1 MLAFYRSTVGKKII
15 MAVTGVIGIAF
26 VILHM
31 AGNLQLF
38 AGRQKLNDYA
48 AMLHG
53 PLHEVVLLQRV
64 VLIVAVVL
72 HVLMAWQ
79 LTVLSRKARPVGYVR
94 REPQVSTWAART
106 MRWGGVFLLVFIVL
120 HILHFTTLDL
130 DRSFVPL
137 DAYGNLVK
145 AFASPLVAVLYLAAM
160 VFLGLHLYHGAWSSA
175 RTLGVAQPTR
185 WPLRRKTAL
194 VIALLLWLGF
204 SAVPVAIVLGLVR

>member
-1 MLAFYRSTVGKKII
+1 MLAFYRSTIGKKII

-26 VILHM
+26 VLLHM

-53 PLHEVVLLQRV
+53 PLHEVVLLQRA

-79 LTVLSRKARPVGYVR
+79 LSAQNRQARPVGYQR

-106 MRWGGVFLLVFIVL
+106 MRWGGVFLLGFIVV
-120 HILHFTTLDL
+120 HILHFTTLDI
-130 DRSFVPL
+130 DPSFVPL

-145 AFASPLVAVLYLAAM
+145 AFASPLWAAFYLAAM
-160 VFLGLHLYHGAWSSA
+160 VFLGLHLYQGAWSSA

-194 VIALLLWLGF
+194 GIALLLWLGF
-204 SAVPVAIVLGLVR
+204 SVVPVAILLGLVR

>member
-1 MLAFYRSTVGKKII
+1 MLAFYRSTVGKKMI

-120 HILHFTTLDL
+120 HVLHFTTLDL

>member
-38 AGRQKLNDYA
+38 AGRQKLNEYA

-79 LTVLSRKARPVGYVR
+79 LTVRNREARPVGYVR
-94 REPQVSTWAART
+94 REPQVSTWSART

-120 HILHFTTLDL
+120 HVLHFTTLDL

-194 VIALLLWLGF
+194 VIALLLWFGF

>member
-1 MLAFYRSTVGKKII
+1 MLAFYRSTIGKKII

-38 AGRQKLNDYA
+38 AGRQKLNEYA

-79 LTVLSRKARPVGYVR
+79 LTVRNREARPVGYVR
-94 REPQVSTWAART
+94 REPQVSTWSART

-120 HILHFTTLDL
+120 HVLHFTTLDL

-194 VIALLLWLGF
+194 LIALLLWLGF
-204 SAVPVAIVLGLVR
+204 SAVPAAIVLGLVR

>member
-1 MLAFYRSTVGKKII
+1 MLAFYRSTIGKKII

-38 AGRQKLNDYA
+38 AGPQKLNDYA
-48 AMLHG
+48 ALLHG
-53 PLHEVVLLQRV
+53 PLHEVVLAQRV
-64 VLIVAVVL
+64 VLLVAVVL

-79 LTVLSRKARPVGYVR
+79 LTVRNRQARPIGYAR
-94 REPQVSTWAART
+94 REPQVTTWAART
-106 MRWGGVFLLVFIVL
+106 MRWGGVLLLVFIVV

-145 AFASPLVAVLYLAAM
+145 AFGSPLMAGFYLLAM
-160 VFLGLHLYHGAWSSA
+160 VSLGLHLYHGAWSSA
-175 RTLGVAQPTR
+175 RTLGVAQETR

-194 VIALLLWLGF
+194 VIAVLLWAGF
-204 SAVPVAIVLGLVR
+204 SAVPVAILLGMVR

>member
-1 MLAFYRSTVGKKII
+1 MLAFYRSTIGKKII

-26 VILHM
+26 VLLHM

-48 AMLHG
+48 ALLHG

-64 VLIVAVVL
+64 VLLVAVVL

-79 LTVLSRKARPVGYVR
+79 LSVQNRQARPVGYQR

-106 MRWGGVFLLVFIVL
+106 MRWGGVFLLVFIVV
-120 HILHFTTLDL
+120 HVLHFTTLDI
-130 DRSFVPL
+130 DPTFVPL

-145 AFASPLVAVLYLAAM
+145 AFASPLWAAFYLAAM

-194 VIALLLWLGF
+194 AIALLLWLGF
-204 SAVPVAIVLGLVR
+204 SVVPVAILLGLVR

>member
-1 MLAFYRSTVGKKII
+1 

-64 VLIVAVVL
+64 VLVVAVVL

-79 LTVLSRKARPVGYVR
+79 LTVRNRAARPVGYVR

-120 HILHFTTLDL
+120 HVLHFTTLDL

-145 AFASPLVAVLYLAAM
+145 AFSNPLVAVLYLAAM
-160 VFLGLHLYHGAWSSA
+160 IFLGLHLYHGAWSSA

>member
-1 MLAFYRSTVGKKII
+1 MLAFYRSTVGKKFI

-38 AGRQKLNDYA
+38 AGPRKLNGYA

-53 PLHEVVLLQRV
+53 PLYEVVLLQRA
-64 VLIVAVVL
+64 LLLVAVVL
-72 HVLMAWQ
+72 HVLAAWQ
-79 LTVLSRKARPVGYVR
+79 LTLRNRRARPVGYAR
-94 REPQVSTWAART
+94 RDPQVTTWAART
-106 MRWGGVFLLVFIVL
+106 MRWGGVLLLVFIVV

-145 AFASPLVAVLYLAAM
+145 AFSNPLMAGFYLVAM
-160 VFLGLHLYHGAWSSA
+160 IFLGLHLYHGTWSSA
-175 RTLGVAQPTR
+175 RSLGVAQPAR

-194 VIALLLWLGF
+194 VVALLLWIGF
-204 SAVPVAIVLGLVR
+204 SAVPVAILIGAVR

>member
-1 MLAFYRSTVGKKII
+1 MRAFYRSTVGKKII

-64 VLIVAVVL
+64 VLVVAVVL

-79 LTVLSRKARPVGYVR
+79 LTVRNRAARPVGYVR

-120 HILHFTTLDL
+120 HVLHFTTLDL

-145 AFASPLVAVLYLAAM
+145 AFSNPLVAVLYLAAM
-160 VFLGLHLYHGAWSSA
+160 IFLGLHLYHGAWSSA

>member
-1 MLAFYRSTVGKKII
+1 MLAFYRSTIGKKII

-26 VILHM
+26 VLLHM

-48 AMLHG
+48 ALLHG

-79 LTVLSRKARPVGYVR
+79 LTVQNRQARPVGYQR

-106 MRWGGVFLLVFIVL
+106 MRWGGVFLLVFIVV
-120 HILHFTTLDL
+120 HILHFTTLDV
-130 DRSFVPL
+130 DPSFVPL

-145 AFASPLVAVLYLAAM
+145 AFASPLWTAFYLAAM
-160 VFLGLHLYHGAWSSA
+160 VFLGLHLYHGAWS
-175 RTLGVAQPTR
+175 
-185 WPLRRKTAL
+185 
-194 VIALLLWLGF
+194 
-204 SAVPVAIVLGLVR
+204 

>member
-38 AGRQKLNDYA
+38 AGRQKLNEYA

-79 LTVLSRKARPVGYVR
+79 LTVRNREARPVGYVR
-94 REPQVSTWAART
+94 REPQVSTWSART

-120 HILHFTTLDL
+120 HVLHFTTLDL

-194 VIALLLWLGF
+194 LIALLLWLGF
-204 SAVPVAIVLGLVR
+204 SAVPAAIVLGLVR

>member
-31 AGNLQLF
+31 VGNLQLF

-53 PLHEVVLLQRV
+53 PLHEIVLLQRG
-64 VLIVAVVL
+64 VLLVAVAL

-79 LTVLSRKARPVGYVR
+79 LTARNREARPIGYAR

-106 MRWGGVFLLVFIVL
+106 MRWGGAFLLGFIVL

-130 DRSFVPL
+130 DPSFAPL
-137 DAYGNLVK
+137 DAYGNLVR
-145 AFASPLVAVLYLAAM
+145 AFTSPLMAAFYLAAM
-160 VFLGLHLYHGAWSSA
+160 VLLGLHLYHGAWSSA

-185 WPLRRKTAL
+185 WPLRRKSAL
-194 VIALLLWLGF
+194 VIALLLWAGF
-204 SAVPVAIVLGLVR
+204 SAVPLAILVGAVR

>member
-26 VILHM
+26 VLLHM

-53 PLHEVVLLQRV
+53 PLHEVVLLQRA
-64 VLIVAVVL
+64 VLIIAVVL
-72 HVLMAWQ
+72 HVLLAWQ
-79 LTVLSRKARPVGYVR
+79 LTVRNRAARPVGYVR

-120 HILHFTTLDL
+120 HVLHFTTLDL

-145 AFASPLVAVLYLAAM
+145 AFSNPLVAVLYLAAM
-160 VFLGLHLYHGAWSSA
+160 IFLGLHLYHGAWSSA

>member
-1 MLAFYRSTVGKKII
+1 MLAFYRSTIGKKII

-38 AGRQKLNDYA
+38 AGRQKLNEYA

-79 LTVLSRKARPVGYVR
+79 LTVRNREARPVGYVR
-94 REPQVSTWAART
+94 REPQVSTWSART

-120 HILHFTTLDL
+120 HVLHFTTLDL
-130 DRSFVPL
+130 DRSFAPL

>member
-79 LTVLSRKARPVGYVR
+79 LTVRSRAARPVGYVR
-94 REPQVSTWAART
+94 RDPQVSTWAART
-106 MRWGGVFLLVFIVL
+106 MRWGGVFLLAFIVL
-120 HILHFTTLDL
+120 HVLHFTTLDL
-130 DRSFVPL
+130 DRSFLPL

-145 AFASPLVAVLYLAAM
+145 AFTSPLVAVLYLVAM
-160 VFLGLHLYHGAWSSA
+160 IFLGLHLYHGAWSSA

>member
-194 VIALLLWLGF
+194 VIALLLWFGF

>member
-38 AGRQKLNDYA
+38 AGREKLNAYA
-48 AMLHG
+48 AILHG

-64 VLIVAVVL
+64 VLVVAVVL

-79 LTVLSRKARPVGYVR
+79 LTLLNRRARPVGYAR

-120 HILHFTTLDL
+120 HVLHFTTLDL

-145 AFASPLVAVLYLAAM
+145 AFADPWMAAFYLAAM

-194 VIALLLWLGF
+194 VIALLLWAGF
-204 SAVPVAIVLGLVR
+204 SVVPAAILLGVVR

>member
-1 MLAFYRSTVGKKII
+1 MRAFYRSTVGKKII

-64 VLIVAVVL
+64 VLVVAVVL

-79 LTVLSRKARPVGYVR
+79 LTVRNRAARPVGYVR

-120 HILHFTTLDL
+120 HVLHFTTLDL

-145 AFASPLVAVLYLAAM
+145 AFTSPLVAVLYLAAM
-160 VFLGLHLYHGAWSSA
+160 IFLGLHLYHGAWSSA

>member
-1 MLAFYRSTVGKKII
+1 MLAFYRSTVGKKMI

>member
-64 VLIVAVVL
+64 VLVVAVVL

-79 LTVLSRKARPVGYVR
+79 LTVRNRAARPVGYVR

-120 HILHFTTLDL
+120 HVLHFTTLDL

-145 AFASPLVAVLYLAAM
+145 AFSNPLVAVLYLAAM
-160 VFLGLHLYHGAWSSA
+160 IFLGLHLYHGAWSSA

>member
-120 HILHFTTLDL
+120 HVLHFTTLDL

>member
-26 VILHM
+26 VIVHM

-38 AGRQKLNDYA
+38 AGREKLNNYA
-48 AMLHG
+48 ALLHG
-53 PLHEVVLLQRV
+53 PLYEVVLLQRV
-64 VLIVAVVL
+64 VLVVAVAL

-79 LTVLSRKARPVGYVR
+79 LALRNRQARPVGYQR
-94 REPQVSTWAART
+94 REPQVSTWASRT

-137 DAYGNLVK
+137 DAYGNLVR
-145 AFASPLVAVLYLAAM
+145 AFTDPWMAAFYLAAM
-160 VFLGLHLYHGAWSSA
+160 IFLGLHLFHGAWSSA
-175 RTLGVAQPTR
+175 RTLGVAAPTR

-194 VIALLLWLGF
+194 VIALLLWAGF
-204 SAVPVAIVLGLVR
+204 SAVPVAILLGVVR